1 MAVYA
6 IGDLHGCLDELQR
19 LLERLSF
26 DPVHDRLWFTG
37 DLVNRGPHSLECLRF
52 VRGLGEKAVTVLGNH
67 DLHLLARTVGAANN
81 RHGRDTLDAVLAAP
95 DRGELLEWLR
105 RRPLLHHDPA
115 LGYTLIH
122 AGLPPQWDL
131 ASARTCAAEV
141 EQALQGPQFTELM
154 LHLYG
159 NRPNRW
165 SRDLTGWDRLRF
177 SINCFTRL
185 RYCSDD
191 GRLALGEKGPP
202 GTQPAPFRPWF
213 SVPERASAEL
223 RIIFGHWSTLGP
235 RSEPG
240 IFPLDT
246 GCVWGGRLS
255 ALRLDGEPH
264 WTHVPCPVACTP
276 HAD

>member
-6 IGDLHGCLDELQR
+6 IGDLHGCLEELQR

-67 DLHLLARTVGAANN
+67 DLHLLARTVGAADD

-165 SRDLTGWDRLRF
+165 SRDLAGWDRLRF

-213 SVPERASAEL
+213 SVPGRASAGL
-223 RIIFGHWSTLGP
+223 RLIFGHWSTLGP

-264 WTHVPCPVACTP
+264 RTHVPCPVACTP
-276 HAD
+276 RAD

>member
-26 DPVHDRLWFTG
+26 DPTHDRLWFTG

-52 VRGLGEKAVTVLGNH
+52 VRGLGERAVTVLGNH

-131 ASARTCAAEV
+131 ASMRACAAEV
-141 EQALQGPQFTELM
+141 EQALRGPQFTELM
-154 LHLYG
+154 FHLYG
-159 NRPNRW
+159 NRPDRW
-165 SRDLTGWDRLRF
+165 SRDLAGWDRLRF

-213 SVPERASAEL
+213 SVPGRASAGL
-223 RIIFGHWSTLGP
+223 RLIFGHWSTLGP

-240 IFPLDT
+240 VFPLDT
-246 GCVWGGRLS
+246 GCVWGKRLS
-255 ALRLDGEPH
+255 ALRLDGELH
-264 WTHVPCPVACTP
+264 RTHVPCPVACTP
-276 HAD
+276 RVD

>member
-67 DLHLLARTVGAANN
+67 DLHLLARTVGAADD

-165 SRDLTGWDRLRF
+165 SRDLAGWDRLRF

-213 SVPERASAEL
+213 SVPGRASAGL
-223 RIIFGHWSTLGP
+223 RLIFGHWSTLGP

-264 WTHVPCPVACTP
+264 RTHVPCPVACTP
-276 HAD
+276 RAD

>member
-6 IGDLHGCLDELQR
+6 IGDLHGCLDELRR

-52 VRGLGEKAVTVLGNH
+52 VRGLGERAVTVLGNH
-67 DLHLLARTVGAANN
+67 DLHLLARTVGAADD
-81 RHGRDTLDAVLAAP
+81 RRGRDTLDAVLAAP

-131 ASARTCAAEV
+131 VSARTCAAEV
-141 EQALQGPQFTELM
+141 EQALQGPRFTELM

-165 SRDLTGWDRLRF
+165 SPNLAGWDRLRF

-213 SVPERASAEL
+213 SVPGRASAGL
-223 RIIFGHWSTLGP
+223 RLIFGHWSTLGP

-240 IFPLDT
+240 VFPMDT
-246 GCVWGGRLS
+246 GCVWGGRLT

-264 WTHVPCPVACTP
+264 RTHVPCPTACTP
-276 HAD
+276 RAD

>member
-6 IGDLHGCLDELQR
+6 IGDLHGCLEELQR

-67 DLHLLARTVGAANN
+67 DLHLLARTVGAADD

-95 DRGELLEWLR
+95 DHGELLEWLR

-165 SRDLTGWDRLRF
+165 SRDLAGWDRLRF

-213 SVPERASAEL
+213 SVPGRASAGL
-223 RIIFGHWSTLGP
+223 RLIFGHWSTLGP

-264 WTHVPCPVACTP
+264 RTHVPCPTACTP
-276 HAD
+276 RAD

>member
-165 SRDLTGWDRLRF
+165 SRDLAGWDRLRF

-213 SVPERASAEL
+213 SVPGRASAGL
-223 RIIFGHWSTLGP
+223 RLIFGHWSTLGP